1 MGYSGREEPLEK
13 APDDLT
19 ESGGVFVCKFSSV
32 VDLQALWLTSEL
44 FTMSDILTRSD
55 RLSHIRNELLQ
66 LFNQQTEFFR
76 KGGRAKQTQ
85 AAIAEYETRR
95 ERIRRLFA
103 ELDELRKVA

>member
-1 MGYSGREEPLEK
+1 
-13 APDDLT
+13 
-19 ESGGVFVCKFSSV
+19 VCNFSSIA
-32 VDLQALWLTSEL
+32 DLQVLWLTSEL

-55 RLSHIRNELLQ
+55 RPSHIRNELLQ

-76 KGGRAKQTQ
+76 KGGRAKETQ

-95 ERIRRLFA
+95 ERIRGLFA